1 MARLGVGDD
10 EVSGPVRVLIADKMD
25 PKAAALFRQRGIDV
39 DEKPGISPDEL
50 AAIIGGYDGLAVRSS
65 TKVSA
70 AIMDAALPRLKVI
83 GRAGIGVD
91 TIDVPAAS
99 ARGIV
104 VMNTPFGNSIT
115 TAEHAIAML
124 FALAREIPQ
133 ADQSTQ
139 AGKWEKN
146 RFVGVELAGKTLGLV
161 GCGNIGSI
169 VADRA
174 HGLKMKV
181 VAYDPFLSPERAVE
195 LGVDKVEL
203 DELLERADFITLHTP
218 LTDQTRGILGR
229 EALAKTK
236 PGVRIVNCARGGLI
250 DEAALKEGLESGHI
264 AGAALDV
271 FSAEPAKDNALF
283 GTRGL
288 ICTPHLGASTTEAQ
302 VNVAIQVAEQMSDFL
317 LLGGITNAVNVPSLS
332 AEEAPRLKPYMGLAE
347 MLGRLVGQVAGTEIR
362 SIDVEVEGHAATL
375 NIKPISGAV
384 LAGVMRCWS
393 DTANMVNAPYLAKER
408 GLAVREIRNEGEG
421 DYHTLVAVT
430 VGTEQGE
437 KRVEGTLFGNRA
449 PRLVKIFG
457 VPVEAELTGQ
467 MIYIVNS
474 DEPGFIGALG
484 TALGENRINI
494 ATFNL
499 GRREAAGEAVAL
511 VAVDDPITPGLA
523 RQLCAL
529 PGVREVVPLS
539 F

>member
-1 MARLGVGDD
+1 MSDACK
-10 EVSGPVRVLIADKMD
+10 VLIADKMD
-25 PKAAALFRQRGIDV
+25 PKAAAIFRDRGIDV
-39 DEKPGISPDEL
+39 DEKPGLSPDEL
-50 AAIIGGYDGLAVRSS
+50 AQIIGGYDGVAVRSS
-65 TKVSA
+65 TKINA
-70 AIMDAALPRLKVI
+70 AAMDAGLPRLKVI

-124 FALAREIPQ
+124 FALAREIPE
-133 ADQSTQ
+133 ANQSTQ
-139 AGKWEKN
+139 SGKWEKN
-146 RFVGVELAGKTLGLV
+146 RFMGVELAGKTLGLI

-195 LGVDKVEL
+195 LGVEKAEL
-203 DELLERADFITLHTP
+203 DELLARADFITLHTP
-218 LTDQTRGILGR
+218 LTDQTRGILSR

-250 DEAALKEGLESGHI
+250 DEAALKDALESGHV

-271 FSAEPAKDNALF
+271 FAEEPARDNPLF

-288 ICTPHLGASTTEAQ
+288 VCTPHLGASTTEAQ
-302 VNVAIQVAEQMSDFL
+302 VNVAIQIAEQMSDYL

-332 AEEAPRLKPYMGLAE
+332 AEEAPRLKPYMALAE
-347 MLGRLVGQVAGTEIR
+347 KLGRLVGQIAGTEIR
-362 SIDVEVEGHAATL
+362 SIDVEVEGAAAEL
-375 NIKPISGAV
+375 NIKPITGAV
-384 LAGVMRCWS
+384 LAGVMRSWS
-393 DTANMVNAPYLAKER
+393 DTVNMVNAPYLAKER
-408 GLAVREIRNEGEG
+408 GIGVREIRNEGEG

-430 VGTEQGE
+430 VGTEHGP

-449 PRLVKIFG
+449 PRLVKIFDIQ
-457 VPVEAELTGQ
+457 VEAELAGQ
-467 MIYIVNS
+467 RIYIVN
-474 DEPGFIGALG
+474 DDAPGFIGALG
-484 TALGENRINI
+484 TKLGENKINI

-499 GRREAAGEAVAL
+499 GRRQGAGEAVAL
-511 VAVDDPITPGLA
+511 VAVDDPIGA
-523 RQLCAL
+523 DVSRQLHEL

>member
-1 MARLGVGDD
+1 MTK
-10 EVSGPVRVLIADKMD
+10 VLIADAMD
-25 PKAAALFRQRGIDV
+25 PKAAGVFRERGIEV
-39 DEKPGISPDEL
+39 DEKPGLSGEEL
-50 AAIIGGYDGLAVRSS
+50 TAIIGDYDGLAVRSS
-65 TKVSA
+65 TRVTA
-70 AIMDAALPRLKVI
+70 AVMDSGLPRLKVI

-124 FALAREIPQ
+124 FALARQSPD
-133 ADQSTQ
+133 ANASTQ

-146 RFVGVELAGKTLGLV
+146 RFMGVELSGKTLGLV

-181 VAYDPFLSPERAVE
+181 VAFDPFLSPERALE
-195 LGVDKVEL
+195 LGVEKVEL
-203 DELLERADFITLHTP
+203 DDLLARADFITLHTP
-218 LTDQTRGILGR
+218 LTDQTRGILSR
-229 EALAKTK
+229 EALEKTK
-236 PGVRIVNCARGGLI
+236 KGVRIVNCARGGLV
-250 DEAALKEGLESGHI
+250 DEAALKDALESGHV

-271 FSAEPAKDNALF
+271 FSEEPARDNPLF
-283 GTRGL
+283 GAPGL

-302 VNVAIQVAEQMSDFL
+302 VNVAIQIAEQMSDFL
-317 LLGGITNAVNVPSLS
+317 LLGGIANAVNVPSLT
-332 AEEAPRLKPYMGLAE
+332 AEEAPRLRPYMALAE
-347 MLGRLVGQVAGTEIR
+347 QLGRLVGQVVGADIR
-362 SIDVEVEGHAATL
+362 SIDVEVEGAAAEL
-375 NIKPISGAV
+375 NIKPVTGAV
-384 LAGVMRCWS
+384 LAGVMSTWS
-393 DTANMVNAPYLAKER
+393 DSVNMVNAPYLARER
-408 GLAVREIRNEGEG
+408 GLDVREIRSAQEG

-430 VGTEQGE
+430 AGTEDGPM
-437 KRVEGTLFGNRA
+437 RVEGTLFGNRA

-467 MIYIVNS
+467 MIYIVNT
-474 DEPGFIGALG
+474 DAPGFIGALG
-484 TALGENRINI
+484 TALGEAGINI

-499 GRREAAGEAVAL
+499 GRRAAGGEAVAL
-511 VAVDDPITPGLA
+511 VAVDETITAEVARALA
-523 RQLCAL
+523 AI
-529 PGVREVVPLS
+529 PGVLKVIPLA